1 MEISIG
7 ELIFLGF
14 IGVMSLI
21 GFGSMVVDKY
31 KATKGLWRIP
41 EKTLLLIAICGG
53 GIGSFLGMQMVR
65 HKTKK
70 TAFQIILP
78 ITAIAYFAVCAR
90 LIAL

>member
-1 MEISIG
+1 MG
-7 ELIFLGF
+7 ELLLLGI
-14 IGVMSLI
+14 IGIMSLI
-21 GFGSMVVDKY
+21 GFGAMVIDKY

-70 TAFQIILP
+70 AAFQIVLP
-78 ITAIAYFAVCAR
+78 ISAIAYFVVCTK
-90 LIAL
+90 LVL